1 MEAESI
7 FAAFPALKTET
18 LSLRELRPADAPSVL
33 ELFSDPEV
41 TRYYDLDLFSTI
53 EEACQLVDRFIRRFA
68 HRIGIRWAIAEQNK
82 PDELVGTCGYNL
94 WIQASKRAV
103 LGYDLAR
110 PHWNRGIMTEALTA
124 VLQFGF
130 EKMALNR
137 IEALVI
143 TGNEASYRLLA
154 RLGFQQEGTLR
165 QYELVK
171 GRFVDMEM
179 FSILA
184 EDHRGARRVLS
195 DGD

>member
-1 MEAESI
+1 M
-7 FAAFPALKTET
+7 
-18 LSLRELRPADAPSVL
+18 L

-53 EEACQLVDRFIRRFA
+53 EEACQLVDRFIRRFD
-68 HRIGIRWAIAEQNK
+68 HRIGRRWAIAEQNK

-165 QYELVK
+165 
-171 GRFVDMEM
+171 
-179 FSILA
+179 
-184 EDHRGARRVLS
+184 
-195 DGD
+195 

>member
-7 FAAFPALKTET
+7 FTTFPRLETEN
-18 LSLRELRPADAPSVL
+18 LVLRELRPADVPKVL

-53 EEACQLVDRFIRRFA
+53 EEACRLVDRFVQRFDK
-68 HRIGIRWAIAEQNK
+68 RIGIRWAITERSNTE
-82 PDELVGTCGYNL
+82 DLVGTCGYNL
-94 WIQASKRAV
+94 WIQPSHRAV

-110 PHWNRGIMTEALTA
+110 THWNRGIMTEALAA

-137 IEALVI
+137 IEALVMS
-143 TGNEASYRLLA
+143 GNEASYRLLGK
-154 RLGFQQEGTLR
+154 LGFQQEGTLR

-179 FSILA
+179 FSIL
-184 EDHRGARRVLS
+184 EENGRRAPRPTS
-195 DGD
+195 DS